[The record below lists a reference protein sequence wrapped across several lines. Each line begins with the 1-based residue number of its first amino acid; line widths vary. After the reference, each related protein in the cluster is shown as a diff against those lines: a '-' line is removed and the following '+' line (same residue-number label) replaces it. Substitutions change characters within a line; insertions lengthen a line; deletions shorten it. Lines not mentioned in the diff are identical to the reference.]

1 MRGLPFVSSFAAVV
15 LVAGCAGRPVTP
27 RARLQEVTIRVE
39 AIEHGVAVVRDV
51 PLEEYVAASAL
62 SEFAPAAGEP
72 SAVEAMFEGQA
83 IIARTYAISPRGRH
97 ASAGFGPSAPPPG
110 GPP

>member
-1 MRGLPFVSSFAAVV
+1 MRGLLFTSTLVAVV
-15 LVAGCAGRPVTP
+15 LGAGCAGRPVTP

-51 PLEEYVAASAL
+51 PLEDYVAASAL

-72 SAVEAMFEGQA
+72 AAVEAMFEVQA
-83 IIARTYAISPRGRH
+83 IIARTYAMSHRGRH
-97 ASAGFGPSAPPPG
+97 AAAGFDLCARTHC
-110 GPP
+110 